1 MVAMW
6 SFGSSGSNGNSLDLC
21 TKYRDEP
28 AERWWQT
35 ANVNQFFVPPLLRY
49 VQELGCEWNSVTMML
64 TRVWK
69 LWLADKQQQ
78 QGAQDPEEGVFFLPF
93 TAWFM
98 PYSCSFHRL
107 GVATCIAPHRLAFLD
122 SSTTFAYA
130 CWNKCHKRFSF
141 SFFHWPTTAYTIF
154 KRTEKC
160 ISLFKLPD
168 FILSNGHGFFI
179 CLEN

>member
-49 VQELGCEWNSVTMML
+49 VQELGGEWNSVTMML

-78 QGAQDPEEGVFFLPF
+78 QGAQDPEEGFFF
-93 TAWFM
+93 TIYSLIYAIFLLISPLRGRHLHRTTSPCLSRLVNHFCVRLLKQM
-98 PYSCSFHRL
+98 PQTIFIFIFSLAHHRL
-107 GVATCIAPHRLAFLD
+107 HHL
-122 SSTTFAYA
+122 
-130 CWNKCHKRFSF
+130 
-141 SFFHWPTTAYTIF
+141 
-154 KRTEKC
+154 
-160 ISLFKLPD
+160 
-168 FILSNGHGFFI
+168 
-179 CLEN
+179 